1 MGVRAALPSRVCG
14 GHWGKWG
21 QSEDLGRGKQLEQ
34 GTPRDQCPQTPC
46 STQMPRDRPSLQSWA
61 PETRLEQN
69 KEQVRK
75 VKDGGLPGGA
85 SP

>member
-1 MGVRAALPSRVCG
+1 MGVRAALPSMFVGGTGESGVRV
-14 GHWGKWG
+14 
-21 QSEDLGRGKQLEQ
+21 LGRGKQLEQ

-46 STQMPRDRPSLQSWA
+46 STKMPRGRPSLQSWA

-85 SP
+85 SH